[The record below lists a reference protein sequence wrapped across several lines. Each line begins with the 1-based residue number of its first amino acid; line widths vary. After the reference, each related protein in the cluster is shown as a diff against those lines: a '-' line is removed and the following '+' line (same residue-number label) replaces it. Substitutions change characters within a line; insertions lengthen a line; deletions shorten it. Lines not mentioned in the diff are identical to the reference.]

1 MDAPNLELK
10 IEKRQI
16 KRKAAYHHGDLAQ
29 SIINSVAK
37 LIEKYHSVDFQLKEV
52 AAMVNTSVPAIY
64 RHFESKQALLVETA
78 IQGYRI
84 QKKFRDFALQKCSDT
99 SLHKLIAI
107 GFAYVAFSREFPG
120 FFMLMKNLE
129 TAEILSSKTY
139 VKQRDVT
146 VDTVNSTYLQ
156 AVKDGYLKDGDMEVA
171 LTFLQSA
178 SLGLATMYMVNSI
191 EFFAPRLKNDKF
203 LIEQVYKTAISGL
216 LTEKGHS
223 IIDDALKNPFG
234 NIGGDNG

>member
-1 MDAPNLELK
+1 MDALT

-16 KRKAAYHHGDLAQ
+16 KKKAAYHHGDLAQ

-37 LIEKYHSVDFQLKEV
+37 LIEKYRSVDFQLKEV

-84 QKKFRDFALQKCSDT
+84 QKKYRDFAIKKNSAT
-99 SLHKLIAI
+99 SLHKLIAV
-107 GFAYVAFSREFPG
+107 GFAYVEFSREFPG

-129 TAEILSSKTY
+129 TKEILSSRTY
-139 VKQRDVT
+139 MKQRDET
-146 VDTVNSTYLQ
+146 VALVNGLYQNTVS
-156 AVKDGYLKDGDMEVA
+156 DGYIIDGDMEVT

-178 SLGLATMYMVNSI
+178 SLGLATMYLVNSI
-191 EFFAPRLKNDKF
+191 EFFAPSLLNNEN
-203 LIEQVYKTAISGL
+203 LVSSVYRTALSGI
-216 LTEKGHS
+216 LTQKGRS
-223 IIDDALKNPFG
+223 IIAEATINPFTK
-234 NIGGDNG
+234 NGG

>member
-1 MDAPNLELK
+1 MDALT

-16 KRKAAYHHGDLAQ
+16 KKKAAYHHGDLAQ

-37 LIEKYHSVDFQLKEV
+37 LIEKYRSVDFQLKEV

-84 QKKFRDFALQKCSDT
+84 QKKYRDFAIKKNSAT
-99 SLHKLIAI
+99 SLHKLIAV
-107 GFAYVAFSREFPG
+107 GFAYVEFSREFPG

-129 TAEILSSKTY
+129 TTEILSSRTY
-139 VKQRDVT
+139 MKQRDETIALVNGLYQNT
-146 VDTVNSTYLQ
+146 VS
-156 AVKDGYLKDGDMEVA
+156 DGYIIDGDMEVT

-178 SLGLATMYMVNSI
+178 SLGLATMYLVNSI
-191 EFFAPRLKNDKF
+191 EFFAPSLLNNEN
-203 LIEQVYKTAISGL
+203 LVSSVYRTALSGI
-216 LTEKGHS
+216 LTQKGRS
-223 IIDDALKNPFG
+223 IIAEATINPFTK
-234 NIGGDNG
+234 NGG

>member
-1 MDAPNLELK
+1 MDALT

-16 KRKAAYHHGDLAQ
+16 KKKAAYHHGDLAQ

-37 LIEKYHSVDFQLKEV
+37 LIEKYRSVDFQLKEV

-84 QKKFRDFALQKCSDT
+84 QKKYRDFAIKKNSAT
-99 SLHKLIAI
+99 SLHKLIAV
-107 GFAYVAFSREFPG
+107 GFAYVEFSREFPG

-129 TAEILSSKTY
+129 TKEILSSRTY
-139 VKQRDVT
+139 MKQRDET
-146 VDTVNSTYLQ
+146 IALVNGLYQ
-156 AVKDGYLKDGDMEVA
+156 NAVSDGYIIDGDMEVT

-178 SLGLATMYMVNSI
+178 SLGLATMYLVNSI
-191 EFFAPRLKNDKF
+191 EFFAPRLLNDEN
-203 LIEQVYKTAISGL
+203 LVSQVYRTAISGI
-216 LTEKGHS
+216 LTQKGRL
-223 IIDDALKNPFG
+223 IVDEALISPFVKK
-234 NIGGDNG
+234 GG